1 MISVL
6 ARRWVEGE
14 GWAGQIQRAGVVEVA
29 D

>member
-1 MISVL
+1 MMSFL

-14 GWAGQIQRAGVVEVA
+14 GWTGQIQRAGVVEVA

>member
-14 GWAGQIQRAGVVEVA
+14 GWRGQIQRAGVVEVA